1 MIACVLSFH
10 CFSTIHLVRVEYVR
24 NYGYGSKFNGLQ
36 QTVIT
41 VENRQTIFFCR
52 NEEIFFVEIVL
63 ITVIISALKT
73 SNQMI
78 LFSIHLVVLLF

>member
-1 MIACVLSFH
+1 MVL
-10 CFSTIHLVRVEYVR
+10 
-24 NYGYGSKFNGLQ
+24 GSKFNGLQ